1 MYLVHLLSN
10 FLAVCNKV
18 FEKRR
23 AEPNDANGSSDPP
36 STEWPRHARKIKKL
50 KGTWLQTSYS
60 LYSLVVNI
68 SSYVYIIR
76 WWQEN

>member
-10 FLAVCNKV
+10 FLVVCYKA

-36 STEWPRHARKIKKL
+36 PTEWPCHARKIKKL
-50 KGTWLQTSYS
+50 NGT
-60 LYSLVVNI
+60 
-68 SSYVYIIR
+68 
-76 WWQEN
+76 